1 MRHIRPWVVIAGS
14 LLAGLAVVTA
24 VAWHQGSFLRESAA
38 NYLRERLGTEF
49 GAQFQT
55 TDLRGTWFPP
65 GLSLG
70 RVTINRPGESRVL
83 TAEDVRIS
91 FNPYA
96 VLFGRE
102 RLGRVVIVRPRLFVR
117 PATERGT
124 ASRRRRLR
132 QWKRLRQ
139 RRHRLRRRCRCA
151 ADPDRGGRAAALI
164 PAAAVPPAG
173 LRGCRRQGRD
183 VGPRRRKRQRDRD
196 QPVGPRFQRERARR
210 FGGRESRDRTRRA
223 TGRPGPG
230 GCRRHDRGGPG
241 HGARARCRGRGAHG
255 DAPGD
260 GGRRRAS
267 SRSRASCRRAS
278 RKLRRWPA
286 GRMQPAALRDL
297 RARSRGTGATRR

>member
-1 MRHIRPWVVIAGS
+1 MRRIRPWVVITGC

-24 VAWHQGSFLRESAA
+24 VAWHQGGFLRESAA
-38 NYLRERLGTEF
+38 NYLRERLGAEF

-70 RVTINRPGESRVL
+70 RVTINRPGETRVL

-117 PATERGT
+117 PGTERGT
-124 ASRRRRLR
+124 ALDAPPSAPAETSASTPA
-132 QWKRLRQ
+132 
-139 RRHRLRRRCRCA
+139 RLRRRRA
-151 ADPDRGGRAAALI
+151 GDPDRGGRAAALI
-164 PAAAVPPAG
+164 PATAIPPAG
-173 LRGCRRQGRD
+173 LRGCRRQDRD
-183 VGPRRRKRQRDRD
+183 VGPRRRERQRDRD
-196 QPVGPRFQRERARR
+196 QPVGPRFQRECARR
-210 FGGRESRDRTRRA
+210 SGGRESRDRARRA

-241 HGARARCRGRGAHG
+241 HGARARCRGWGAHG

-260 GGRRRAS
+260 GGRHGRPRSQGRVVGAPRENCGAGRPARRSRRRRAI
-267 SRSRASCRRAS
+267 
-278 RKLRRWPA
+278 
-286 GRMQPAALRDL
+286 
-297 RARSRGTGATRR
+297 